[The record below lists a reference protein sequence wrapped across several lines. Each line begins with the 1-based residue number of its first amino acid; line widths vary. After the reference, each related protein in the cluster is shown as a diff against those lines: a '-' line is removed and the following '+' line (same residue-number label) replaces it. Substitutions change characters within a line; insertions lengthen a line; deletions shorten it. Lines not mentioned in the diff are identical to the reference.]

1 MNKDNDDGY
10 KRLMADLEKLARKD
24 KVQKELIR
32 DMFIFR
38 QMAPDITDEQ
48 VQEMLLDLEVSI
60 DVNDFI
66 EKM

>member
-1 MNKDNDDGY
+1 MNNDDGY

-24 KVQKELIR
+24 KAHKELIR

-48 VQEMLLDLEVSI
+48 VQEMLLDLEVAI